1 VARPLARVREGN
13 EPLQLRSETEFVAW
27 VKKKVGSS
35 PEAYRKIKAI
45 NLGLL
50 QVWDMEA
57 QELESGKNECAL
69 G

>member
-1 VARPLARVREGN
+1 
-13 EPLQLRSETEFVAW
+13 VAW